1 MKKVQVIVN
10 RVFVSSILLIATL
23 FIIPPTFGIADGDKV
38 SFYEYLYGWPL
49 KWLNV
54 TSVTD
59 KGNSFVETFFTG
71 NEGISIKWV
80 NLFGSFSL
88 ILVVVSIVFFF
99 AKKLYKKKG
108 DKN

>member
-1 MKKVQVIVN
+1 M
-10 RVFVSSILLIATL
+10 
-23 FIIPPTFGIADGDKV
+23 
-38 SFYEYLYGWPL
+38 
-49 KWLNV
+49 
-54 TSVTD
+54 TD